1 MKDSIIAAM
10 DKTPQE
16 LAELAEGVAEMITLW
31 GHTTGAMC
39 NTDGLCLLGAGRTYQ
54 QVAVEACGFIPE
66 DYATA
71 KALGYKHPTDVVRHN
86 DGYIP
91 PAVDSPGT
99 FCSDESCCEASPYP
113 FTIPKMNK
121 DQAINRAIEQAKIWR
136 NV

>member
-16 LAELAEGVAEMITLW
+16 LAELAEGVAEMITKW

-39 NTDGLCLLGAGRTYQ
+39 NSDGLCLLGAGRVYQ
-54 QVAVEACGFIPE
+54 QVAVEAGGFIPQ

-91 PAVDSPGT
+91 PAHAAAAAL
-99 FCSDESCCEASPYP
+99 CSDESCCASLYP
-113 FTIPKMNK
+113 FVIPKMNK
-121 DQAINRAIEQAKIWR
+121 DKAIDRAIEQAKIWR